1 MASSTNEWSPPPR
14 VLHQGPRQQAAS
26 MTVCSNAVENLGI
39 SALTREAGNIKTG
52 KTRMRPAGDD
62 KKRMRSNVWESLRD
76 SERATMKTY
85 C

>member
-39 SALTREAGNIKTG
+39 SALTREAGNVKPG
-52 KTRMRPAGDD
+52 RASMRPAGDD
-62 KKRMRSNVWESLRD
+62 EQRTRNQVWESLRD
-76 SERATMKTY
+76 SERATMKTH

>member
-39 SALTREAGNIKTG
+39 GALTREAENVKTG

-62 KKRMRSNVWESLRD
+62 EQRTRNQAWESLRD
-76 SERATMKTY
+76 SGKATMKTY